1 MVNDQ
6 KEQLK
11 NPCWKQYSI
20 YVGWFL
26 NTGSWK
32 PWQRTSIRVGDNCRI
47 GIHIWDQHFLLMFR
61 LGTNRCLIGVS
72 GYLKPS
78 PSRFFPTHK
87 PWLISGP
94 HFYSRDP
101 ALPSS
106 ETASWLRGVPPS
118 WCLSYFFGRS
128 IFFLLSPV
136 QPETPSLGKDD
147 DWMMITLIDHLIT
160 KPLMFC
166 LDRDGWTHTLQHA
179 FRKFQSGF
187 FVLALSLNYL
197 KHLLILYNR
206 CISVGTRKGYSL
218 TNCDPFG
225 RVYTMS
231 ACSFKI
237 FSYIRPK
244 HAIQMMV
251 PEG

>member
-1 MVNDQ
+1 MT
-6 KEQLK
+6 
-11 NPCWKQYSI
+11 CWKQYSI

-26 NTGSWK
+26 NTSSWK
-32 PWQRTSIRVGDNCRI
+32 PWQRTSIRVDNCRI

-61 LGTNRCLIGVS
+61 LGSNWYQQTSYRCFRVS
-72 GYLKPS
+72 KNPPHRRMLTS
-78 PSRFFPTHK
+78 DFFPH
-87 PWLISGP
+87 ISHGW
-94 HFYSRDP
+94 FLDP
-101 ALPSS
+101 ISTLEIQRSS
-106 ETASWLRGVPPS
+106 APKQPLDSAESLHLDVWVI
-118 WCLSYFFGRS
+118 FFGRS
-128 IFFLLSPV
+128 IFFCCYLFS
-136 QPETPSLGKDD
+136 QSHLGKD

-231 ACSFKI
+231 ACSFKN
-237 FSYIRPK
+237 FSYIRSK